1 METQLPKNNI
11 LDAFAGILP
20 KLTIKEI
27 ENLQDDLSVQFHKL
41 TDDGKRISIDK
52 VKKDLDIV

>member
-1 METQLPKNNI
+1 METQLPKNSV

-27 ENLQDDLSVQFHKL
+27 EELQDDLSVQLHKL
-41 TDDGKRISIDK
+41 TDNGKRTTLDE

>member
-27 ENLQDDLSVQFHKL
+27 ENLQDDLSVQLHKL